1 VLQSPTST
9 KRRELST
16 QARANCD
23 SVCELFV
30 KLNCIFCSTHMHS
43 CRVARFFSFWQT
55 LILLHGLE
63 PVVVIRASWNS
74 FSCRK
79 WNSKQNSFTS
89 AEISTSLKRS
99 RSLAYTATT
108 SVRRSFLVKAD
119 SLKALTFRE
128 NPDSFGCYKCSPPP
142 RSVKST
148 ECRRYSRV
156 SCGCSFSPTV
166 PRSCASCEFRSSGL
180 FW

>member
-30 KLNCIFCSTHMHS
+30 KLNCIFCSTNMHS

-108 SVRRSFLVKAD
+108 SVRRSFLAKAD

-128 NPDSFGCYKCSPPP
+128 NPDSFGCYQCSPPP

-166 PRSCASCEFRSSGL
+166 PR
-180 FW
+180 